1 MAEDQLSIAV
11 IDDDLT
17 VVKLVTDRIKK
28 LKCAVTGYTNPEKCW
43 RQIERRPVDILITD
57 IDMPGLD
64 GLELLSRVKGICPSP
79 EVIIIT
85 ALTHRDVAV
94 QALRRAAFDF
104 LGKPVRADE
113 LIETI
118 KRTRRYQAVVRE
130 RECVSTRRRLLAGR
144 DVGTSGVNAFVGK
157 SHVLKAAVQQILKL
171 QKFERMSV
179 LLKGESGTGKEI
191 FARAIHHGGGRSAA
205 PFVPVNCAAIPFDL
219 FESVLFGH
227 VKGAF
232 TGAVVDRT
240 GAFVA
245 ADGGTLF
252 LDEIGDMHH
261 DMQAKLLRVLEDGV
275 VTPVGDTTE
284 QQVNVRLI
292 SATNAD
298 IEERVRK
305 GAFREDLFFR
315 IAGYSVAIPPL
326 RDRRGDIP
334 LLARHFVETMSREL
348 ELPSHVISPAAM
360 KRLEGHCYPGN
371 IRELKNLIGSALVKS
386 DGIEIRPEH
395 LVFASVDS
403 DQGVSA
409 SPSAGPPSGLAPCD
423 LPLNLAAA
431 EKLLVARALKQS
443 HDNISVAS
451 RMLGISRQKLYRKM
465 EAAESIN
472 QSPGGD

>member
-1 MAEDQLSIAV
+1 MA
-11 IDDDLT
+11 
-17 VVKLVTDRIKK
+17 
-28 LKCAVTGYTNPEKCW
+28 
-43 RQIERRPVDILITD
+43 
-57 IDMPGLD
+57 
-64 GLELLSRVKGICPSP
+64 
-79 EVIIIT
+79 
-85 ALTHRDVAV
+85 
-94 QALRRAAFDF
+94 
-104 LGKPVRADE
+104 
-113 LIETI
+113 
-118 KRTRRYQAVVRE
+118 
-130 RECVSTRRRLLAGR
+130 
-144 DVGTSGVNAFVGK
+144 
-157 SHVLKAAVQQILKL
+157 
-171 QKFERMSV
+171 
-179 LLKGESGTGKEI
+179 
-191 FARAIHHGGGRSAA
+191 
-205 PFVPVNCAAIPFDL
+205 
-219 FESVLFGH
+219 
-227 VKGAF
+227 
-232 TGAVVDRT
+232 DRT

-305 GAFREDLFFR
+305 GAFREDLYFR

-334 LLARHFVETMSREL
+334 LLARHFVETMSHEL
-348 ELPSHVISPAAM
+348 QLPNHIISPSAM

-409 SPSAGPPSGLAPCD
+409 SPSAGPARRLAPRD
-423 LPLNLAAA
+423 MPLNLAAA
-431 EKLLVARALKQS
+431 EKLLVARALSQS
-443 HDNISVAS
+443 HDNISVAA

-465 EAAESIN
+465 VAAEVATGESI
-472 QSPGGD
+472 SKSSAGD